1 MSNKVLAGKIAK
13 SLFNIAK
20 ENNALSVVENDL
32 TESVKS
38 ILNEK
43 SFITLMNNPNILKEK
58 KSQIIDAAFK
68 GVNPYVVN
76 VIKILAN
83 DLQINSIV
91 EVKEAFLNLNNRFNK
106 KQIVKVESVYKLT
119 DEELEKVANA
129 IKSKTNVDNVEIEN
143 VIDESLIGGLKISY
157 DGKVIDSTIKARIQ
171 EMKNKLSTI

>member
-1 MSNKVLAGKIAK
+1 MKNKVLAGKIAK

-20 ENNALSVVENDL
+20 ENDALLVVENDL
-32 TESVKS
+32 TESSKS
-38 ILNEK
+38 ILNEQ
-43 SFITLMNNPNILKEK
+43 SFITLMNNPNILIEK
-58 KSQIIDAAFK
+58 KCQIIDAAFK

-83 DLQINSIV
+83 NLHVNLID
-91 EVKEAFLNLNNRFNK
+91 EVREDFQKLNNKFNK
-106 KQIVKVESVYKLT
+106 TQLVKVESVYKLT

-129 IKSKTNVDNVEIEN
+129 IKSKIKVDNVEIEN
-143 VIDESLIGGLKISY
+143 VLDETLIGGLRISY